1 MNDQA
6 QMAAVLLAGFF
17 ASGEPVPPE
26 AGLAGAGVLEAH
38 AKPEIAEISTGS
50 CAIVTAHRPREDVS
64 YNDDVS
70 EKSGVTI
77 NGTQI
82 SGSQIVSANVDQA
95 YEYALRPIYEFDVR
109 INPVPGNSFSDETL
123 MDVATVSYEPQNGR
137 IMVDGQELVWMH
149 ENALRSACESHIN
162 VTP

>member
-26 AGLAGAGVLEAH
+26 AGLAGADVLAARE
-38 AKPEIAEISTGS
+38 KPAIVEISTGS
-50 CAIVTAHRPREDVS
+50 CAIVTAHQPHDNVA
-64 YNDDVS
+64 Y
-70 EKSGVTI
+70 KSGVTI
-77 NGTQI
+77 NGTKT
-82 SGSQIVSANVDQA
+82 VSADVEQD

-109 INPVPGNSFSDETL
+109 IDPAPGGSFADEAL
-123 MDVATVSYEPQNGR
+123 MDVATVTYQPENGQ

-149 ENALRSACESHIN
+149 ENALRSACQSHVNI
-162 VTP
+162 TP

>member
-26 AGLAGAGVLEAH
+26 AGIAGADMLEGRE
-38 AKPEIAEISTGS
+38 KPAIVEISTGS
-50 CAIVTAHRPREDVS
+50 CAIVTAHQPRGDVA
-64 YNDDVS
+64 Y
-70 EKSGVTI
+70 KSGVTI
-77 NGTQI
+77 NATKT
-82 SGSQIVSANVDQA
+82 VSADVGQA

-109 INPVPGNSFSDETL
+109 IDPAPGGSFADETL
-123 MDVATVSYEPQNGR
+123 MDVATVSYEPDNGR

-149 ENALRSACESHIN
+149 ENALRSACQSHVNIA
-162 VTP
+162 P